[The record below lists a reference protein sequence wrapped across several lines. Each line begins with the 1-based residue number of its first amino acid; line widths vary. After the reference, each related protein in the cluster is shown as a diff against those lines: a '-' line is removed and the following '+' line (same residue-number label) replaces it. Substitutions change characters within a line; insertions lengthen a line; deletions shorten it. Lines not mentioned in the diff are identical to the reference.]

1 MSKGESK
8 EYRTR
13 LKEITSVLHKY
24 GITRGI
30 TPQKLR
36 MILEDLGPTYIKI
49 GQIMSLHSDILP
61 KRYCDEL
68 MCLRSEVTPM
78 EFPEVKE
85 VIEQAYGCPWNEIF
99 AFISDTPLGSAS
111 IAQVHRAELLS
122 GEQVVIK
129 VQRTGIYEIMARDI
143 GLLRKAVKL
152 MPPISLKGMA
162 DFDQV
167 LDELWNVTREEMNF
181 LTEASNMEEFARR
194 NADVVYVRTPKLYQE
209 YTTMHVLVMEYIE
222 GPAIDDKEKL
232 LAGGYDLE
240 EIGIK
245 LIDNYIK
252 QVMEDGFFHAD
263 PHPGNVKIQ
272 DGKIV
277 WIDMGMMGR
286 LTERDKELIGKAI
299 RGIAENDIGMIQE
312 TVMALGEFKEKPDQS
327 VLYEDISE
335 LMSKYGS
342 LDMGEIDVAE
352 VMMDLME
359 VMKENKI
366 RMPHGLTMLARGL
379 TNMEGV
385 LADIAP
391 QINMIEIASRH
402 ISESMWKDL
411 DWKKELKH
419 AGKNLYR
426 SMHKAVEVPGL
437 AADALHGLMKGQTRV
452 NLDLHASNDLAQL
465 LRRLV
470 RNVVM
475 GLWVMALLI
484 SSSIICTTNMSPKI
498 CGIPAI
504 GAIGYLFAFAIVM
517 YVLMKH
523 ELRPGYHP
531 WSSFFLPFSLFLLD
545 NSTNHILTC
554 MVLLYLLY
562 HQKSSDS
569 DCYFV
574 HFLVQIQILVS
585 FCRHICP

>member
-143 GLLRKAVKL
+143 GLIRKAVKL

-312 TVMALGEFKEKPDQS
+312 AVMALGEFKEKPDQS

-391 QINMIEIASRH
+391 QINMIEIASRDRK
-402 ISESMWKDL
+402 S
-411 DWKKELKH
+411 
-419 AGKNLYR
+419 
-426 SMHKAVEVPGL
+426 
-437 AADALHGLMKGQTRV
+437 
-452 NLDLHASNDLAQL
+452 
-465 LRRLV
+465 
-470 RNVVM
+470 VV
-475 GLWVMALLI
+475 
-484 SSSIICTTNMSPKI
+484 
-498 CGIPAI
+498 
-504 GAIGYLFAFAIVM
+504 
-517 YVLMKH
+517 
-523 ELRPGYHP
+523 
-531 WSSFFLPFSLFLLD
+531 
-545 NSTNHILTC
+545 
-554 MVLLYLLY
+554 
-562 HQKSSDS
+562 
-569 DCYFV
+569 
-574 HFLVQIQILVS
+574 
-585 FCRHICP
+585 

>member
-162 DFDQV
+162 DFDLV
-167 LDELWNVTREEMNF
+167 LDELWSVTRDEMNF
-181 LTEASNMEEFARR
+181 LTEAANIEEFARR
-194 NADVVYVRTPKLYQE
+194 NKDVNFVQTPVLYQQ
-209 YTTMHVLVMEYIE
+209 YTTVHVLVMEYID
-222 GPAIDDKEKL
+222 GCGIDEKDKL
-232 LAGGYDLE
+232 LEDGYDLK
-240 EIGIK
+240 EIGSK
-245 LIDNYIK
+245 LVDNYIK
-252 QVMEDGFFHAD
+252 QVMDDGFFHAD
-263 PHPGNVKIQ
+263 PHSGNVKIR

-286 LTERDKELIGKAI
+286 LTEHDREMITLAIEGVALNDVGLILKAVL
-299 RGIAENDIGMIQE
+299 G
-312 TVMALGEFKEKPDQS
+312 LGEFKERPEQRK
-327 VLYEDISE
+327 LYEDIE
-335 LMSKYGS
+335 GLLLKYGS
-342 LDMGEIDVAE
+342 TDMGKINVAE
-352 VMMDLME
+352 VMTDLME

-366 RMPHGLTMLARGL
+366 MMPHGLTMLARGL
-379 TNMEGV
+379 THMEGV
-385 LADIAP
+385 LSNIAP
-391 QINMIEIASRH
+391 DINMVEIARARLAADFLH
-402 ISESMWKDL
+402 NFNF
-411 DWKKELKH
+411 KKELKNT
-419 AGKNLYR
+419 GR
-426 SMHKAVEVPGL
+426 SLLKSVRKMIDLPSMTTDLMDEF
-437 AADALHGLMKGQTRV
+437 MKGQSKV
-452 NLDLHASNDLAQL
+452 NLDLRVSKDLAFL

-470 RNVVM
+470 RNIVM

-484 SSSIICTTNMSPKI
+484 SSSIICTTDMTPKFM
-498 CGIPAI
+498 GIPAL
-504 GAIGYLFAFAIVM
+504 GAFGYLMAVVIII
-517 YVLMKH
+517 YVFVKH
-523 ELRPGYHP
+523 I
-531 WSSFFLPFSLFLLD
+531 FSR
-545 NSTNHILTC
+545 
-554 MVLLYLLY
+554 
-562 HQKSSDS
+562 K
-569 DCYFV
+569 
-574 HFLVQIQILVS
+574 
-585 FCRHICP
+585 